1 MRSEYDSR
9 EIAVSR
15 VATSRVNSE
24 YIYWGNSHTGK
35 VPGSFLSSHRESYVM
50 RSEYDSRE
58 VAVSRVA
65 TPNYIYLSNK
75 LVPGFIAEG
84 IRKFNKFQKI

>member
-1 MRSEYDSR
+1 MSPLRASTPSISIGVTVIPAKYR
-9 EIAVSR
+9 VVS
-15 VATSRVNSE
+15 S
-24 YIYWGNSHTGK
+24 YK
-35 VPGSFLSSHRESYVM
+35 ESYVM

-75 LVPGFIAEG
+75 LVPGFIAESG
-84 IRKFNKFQKI
+84 NS